1 MGIDLEVEVEG
12 KLYLGSYDF
21 DEEMVTVYFEEH
33 LNWVLERGIKHIIE
47 ICKKE
52 NYPTLDWMK
61 GGAEGFY
68 FWGVRNGRKRSIA
81 ADYDQLRPIMN
92 DYLLM

>member
-33 LNWVLERGIKHIIE
+33 LN
-47 ICKKE
+47 
-52 NYPTLDWMK
+52 
-61 GGAEGFY
+61 
-68 FWGVRNGRKRSIA
+68 
-81 ADYDQLRPIMN
+81 
-92 DYLLM
+92 